1 MTRIAIIDYG
11 LCNLDSI
18 ARALSE
24 CGADPFVTS
33 DPTALDAAEKIVLPG
48 VGAFAKAMENLRT
61 AGMDDA
67 LNRHVVD
74 GGKPFLGI
82 CLGMQL
88 MANGSEEGQQAAGL
102 GWVDATVVR
111 LKAQSPGD
119 RVPHVGWNEVDAQ
132 EDAALFSG
140 IDQGTDFY
148 FVHSYHM
155 HCNDGGLVASRT
167 PYCGEFVSAVARDN
181 ILGVQFHPE
190 KSQKMGFRL
199 LKNFLEF

>member
-18 ARALSE
+18 ARALAE

-33 DPTALDAAEKIVLPG
+33 DPSALDEAEKIVLPG

-61 AGMDDA
+61 TGMDVA
-67 LNRHVVD
+67 LNHHVVD
-74 GGKPFLGI
+74 GGKSFLGI

-102 GWVDATVVR
+102 GWVDATVVK
-111 LKAQSPGD
+111 LEAQSPGD

-132 EDAALFSG
+132 EGAALFSD
-140 IDQGTDFY
+140 IDHGTDFY

-155 HCNDGGLVASRT
+155 RCNDEGIVVSRT

-181 ILGVQFHPE
+181 IQGVQFHPE

-199 LKNFLEF
+199 LKNFLEL